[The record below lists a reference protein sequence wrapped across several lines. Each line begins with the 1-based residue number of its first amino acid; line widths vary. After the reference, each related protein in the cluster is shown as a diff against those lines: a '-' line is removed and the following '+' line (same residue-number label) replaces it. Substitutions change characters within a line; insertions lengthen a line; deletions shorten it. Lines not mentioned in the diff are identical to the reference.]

1 MMTIA
6 FSCACGKA
14 MKAKAAYA
22 GRKVKCPQCGSVTT
36 IPQASPDDD
45 ELTVTPPT
53 LERAAP
59 LPARLVE
66 PTFTR
71 TKEIAEQAPP
81 PEAPPARPV
90 TAIPERKPEPAEQ
103 TPVPA
108 QVPLLAWV
116 DQSLTQQPT
125 PWLPGDEARFQ
136 RGVRAPREG
145 MTTLEKGVLGLL
157 VVAGAAAIGCYW
169 STLK

>member
-1 MMTIA
+1 MTIA

-14 MKAKAAYA
+14 MKAKADYA
-22 GRKVKCPQCGSVTT
+22 GRKVKCPQCGNVTT
-36 IPQASPDDD
+36 IPQTAPDDE

-59 LPARLVE
+59 SPARLVE

-71 TKEIAEQAPP
+71 TKDTAEPP
-81 PEAPPARPV
+81 PSLEAPPARPV
-90 TAIPERKPEPAEQ
+90 AAITERKPGPAE
-103 TPVPA
+103 PSPA
-108 QVPLLAWV
+108 RAPTSVHAWV
-116 DQSLTQQPT
+116 DQSLGQRPT
-125 PWLPGDEARFQ
+125 PWLPGDEATFQ

-145 MTTLEKGVLGLL
+145 MSALEKGVLGLL
-157 VVAGAAAIGCYW
+157 VLAGMAAAGWYW